1 VNAPARLN
9 ARAYPT
15 DRAIRHVVR
24 AARKLDIDVAGLEV
38 SPDGTI
44 RVVDAR
50 AIVAAPATLFDELET
65 AGKL

>member
-1 VNAPARLN
+1 MNAPARLSV
-9 ARAYPT
+9 RAYPT

-24 AARKLDIDVAGLEV
+24 SARKLGVDVAGVEV

-50 AIVAAPATLFDELET
+50 AVKPPPSTLFDELEAT
-65 AGKL
+65 GEI